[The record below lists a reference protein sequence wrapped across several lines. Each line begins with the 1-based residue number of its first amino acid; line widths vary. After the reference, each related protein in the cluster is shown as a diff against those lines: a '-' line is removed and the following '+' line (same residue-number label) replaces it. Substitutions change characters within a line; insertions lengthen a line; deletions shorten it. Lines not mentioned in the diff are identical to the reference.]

1 MTEGSILPALSTSSI
16 LLSHFPHY
24 GLFYRYQDLLRC
36 PVLRPGFSSCLG
48 VLVVKVLLT
57 DLLRGY
63 NLKEYNENVHR
74 FFLFGI
80 PLFAGMM
87 IQSLLYNLYLTRLG
101 YQEDFIG
108 QIAGLYPFASGVFAI
123 PVGYISNRVGRKP
136 FLIATAIVLALTQIG
151 LCTLT
156 DRISLLIL
164 SFLAGIS
171 GAFLW
176 VNHVPFISEN
186 AKTERRAQA
195 IAIWMSLQAI
205 TRMVVSLAG
214 GSLPNLMAYF
224 TDSDTSLPETF
235 RYSLLIGAGLCAISI
250 LPLIG
255 IQTKPTKLTPEET
268 DSTVAFP
275 TRTFIAYA
283 LISVFRGASMGFSFP
298 FFNIFF
304 QLEMGTTT
312 ALTGVI
318 FFMSLVIAVPSI
330 VLAPAMAR
338 RYGAVKTIVP
348 TRIIGSIALAFLG
361 LTGNLYGAI
370 ALTLIAAVVEAITTP
385 TEMTYATQI
394 VPRRYWGRLQSIRV
408 TGFQIP
414 AGIAS
419 VVAGFLIV
427 EHGYWATF
435 ALAGAFRLV
444 SALFVLIAFGGKNSF
459 RPENESPGLP

>member
-1 MTEGSILPALSTSSI
+1 M
-16 LLSHFPHY
+16 
-24 GLFYRYQDLLRC
+24 
-36 PVLRPGFSSCLG
+36 
-48 VLVVKVLLT
+48 T

-63 NLKEYNENVHR
+63 NLKEYNENVRR

-123 PVGYISNRVGRKP
+123 PVGYISDRVGRKP
-136 FLIATAIVLALTQIG
+136 FLIATAITLAVTQIG
-151 LCTLT
+151 LCTVT
-156 DRISLLIL
+156 DRTTLLIL
-164 SFLAGIS
+164 SFLAGTS

-205 TRMVVSLAG
+205 TRMIVSLAG
-214 GSLPNLMAYF
+214 GALPDLMAYF
-224 TDSDTSLPETF
+224 TGVGTDLPAPF
-235 RYSLLIGAGLCAISI
+235 RYSLLVGAGLCAISI

-255 IQTKPTKLTPEET
+255 INSKRRHLTAEET
-268 DSTVAFP
+268 DPAIPFP
-275 TRTFIAYA
+275 TRTFVAYA
-283 LISVFRGASMGFSFP
+283 LISVCRGASMGFSFP
-298 FFNIFF
+298 FFNVFF

-312 ALTGVI
+312 ALIGVI
-318 FFMSLVIAVPSI
+318 FFLSQVIAVPSI
-330 VLAPAMAR
+330 VLAPGMAR
-338 RYGAVKTIVP
+338 RFGAVKTIVP
-348 TRIIGSIALAFLG
+348 TRIVGSIALAFLG

-370 ALTLIAAVVEAITTP
+370 ALILIASVVEAITTP
-385 TEMTYATQI
+385 TEMTFATQI
-394 VPRRYWGRLQSIRV
+394 MPRRYWGRLQSIRV
-408 TGFQIP
+408 TGLQIP

-444 SALFVLIAFGGKNSF
+444 SAIIVLIAFGGKNGF
-459 RPENESPGLP
+459 RPEGESPGLS